1 MITRPV
7 TISLETYATL
17 LDKENL
23 GDPHT
28 TLVGGSRWYPPE
40 VRQQRDVR
48 VLRELTDQGLTSGNR
63 ASDDFRDTLV
73 TMQRP
78 AVEYYTIASIDGTTT
93 TIRAAAHGRDALLI
107 TSHGEQI
114 EIAPIPAEQMGAR
127 LAAALPTVPA
137 ARVHSMS
144 CDPADLDAAEKGEAF
159 GSDAS
164 SRDAK
169 RMKRFLDQD
178 RSAAGQ
184 LYAAIRD
191 GHGRR
196 YVNRTPVPFWLDTTE
211 AGRALL
217 SPTEGGWITLIGAD
231 VMTIANKLSE
241 LENSLRGR

>member
-23 GDPHT
+23 GEPHV
-28 TLVGGSRWYPPE
+28 TLLGGDRWYPPE
-40 VRQQRDVR
+40 AARERDVR
-48 VLRELTDQGLTSGNR
+48 VLRELAEQGLTSGNR

-78 AVEYYTIASIDGTTT
+78 AVEYYTIASIGESTKTVRT
-93 TIRAAAHGRDALLI
+93 VSHGRDALLI
-107 TSHGEQI
+107 IQEGQRIDIS
-114 EIAPIPAEQMGAR
+114 PIPAEQLGVR
-127 LAAALPTVPA
+127 LVTALPETPA
-137 ARVHSMS
+137 ARIHSTN
-144 CDPADLDAAEKGEAF
+144 CATADLDAAEKGEAF

-196 YVNRTPVPFWLDTTE
+196 YVNRTPVPCWIDTNS
-211 AGRALL
+211 GRALL
-217 SPTEGGWITLIGAD
+217 SVSEGGWVTLVSGD
-231 VMTIANKLSE
+231 SMTLAGKLTE
-241 LENSLRGR
+241 LEQQLRTR